1 MARPARAESVGIGTY
16 RVGRIRSVDV
26 KFVVGGGESVV
37 VVMGGSGVTPPAG
50 TAARRRRTLAH
61 LAPIFDLHLNRARN
75 PANVEW
81 PAYDFIALIQLAV
94 DTIAVSSGLDGNLGA
109 PREAVIAEMTLAAAA
124 MAPQRPVAEH
134 EHVAGHVLDHLLRH
148 DESNPYFAVDYA
160 DPDLNW
166 QTVTHP
172 VRVLYE
178 TLAADGAT
186 LQVNVDNTAVA
197 LLLIATNRSL
207 EDEHEAVI
215 AVMQAQ
221 MASKRLDAA
230 IDSAADALT
239 LSRAYSANVR
249 RMIIEA
255 ERDVTR
261 IDYLNTLRPE
271 LAAARKHLERR
282 IHVDGAFLRH
292 LENLRADASEEQD
305 PVAVGQLT
313 RATSQLGEAVETL
326 AELNTEVV
334 GATPRWRDAQAAQA
348 FTAVPVT
355 EIDPTA
361 DVLSALLGGLD
372 LPHGADLSPPM
383 PGSLLN
389 FTALTNRFVTPPKQ
403 VLDAE
408 GRPIDI
414 KDLEDADG
422 VYQQFPEQ
430 FHNLADALRLRRVTP
445 GMKAR
450 LSDLLGDA
458 DELLAHE
465 DADVV
470 AELAGLTGS
479 VETAR
484 RRLRLLLALD
494 AMMLW
499 RPDHVAADDDEWWAV
514 DDETRASLPDLDLPD
529 LLVHRKGP
537 DDERS

>member
-1 MARPARAESVGIGTY
+1 VAGSSGI
-16 RVGRIRSVDV
+16 
-26 KFVVGGGESVV
+26 
-37 VVMGGSGVTPPAG
+37 MPPSG

-75 PANVEW
+75 PADVEW
-81 PAYDFIALIQLAV
+81 SAYDFIALIQLTV

-109 PREAVIAEMTLAAAA
+109 PRQAVLAEMTRAAAA
-124 MAPQRPVAEH
+124 MAPHRPVDEH

-148 DESNPYFAVDYA
+148 DETSPYFSVDYA
-160 DPDLNW
+160 DPNANW
-166 QTVTHP
+166 RTITHP

-178 TLAADGAT
+178 TLAADGST
-186 LQVNVDNTAVA
+186 LQVNVDNTAVT

-221 MASKRLDAA
+221 TASRRWDAA
-230 IDSAADALT
+230 IDSAEDALI

-249 RMIIEA
+249 RMILEA

-261 IDYLNTLRPE
+261 VDYLNTLRPE
-271 LAAARKHLERR
+271 LTAARKHLERR

-305 PVAVGQLT
+305 PVAVRQLT
-313 RATSQLGEAVETL
+313 RATSRLSEAVETL

-348 FTAVPVT
+348 FTSIPVT
-355 EIDPTA
+355 EIDPTS

-372 LPHGADLSPPM
+372 LPCGADLSPPIL
-383 PGSLLN
+383 GSLLH
-389 FTALTNRFVTPPKQ
+389 FTAVANRFVAPPKQ
-403 VLDAE
+403 VLDGE
-408 GRPIDI
+408 GRPVDI
-414 KDLEDADG
+414 EDLEDVDG

-430 FHNLADALRLRRVTP
+430 FHNTAHALRLRRINP

-450 LSDLLGDA
+450 LSELLGDV
-458 DELLAHE
+458 DELFARE
-465 DADVV
+465 ETAIV
-470 AELAGLTGS
+470 AELAGLAGS

-499 RPDHVAADDDEWWAV
+499 RPDHVPLDGDDWWAIDDDA
-514 DDETRASLPDLDLPD
+514 RASLSDLDVPD